1 MVLLLKVKPAGSSE
15 VVTVE
20 LVLVMTT
27 LSMAVPA
34 HTVCSRF
41 VALRVTVG
49 LTVRLKVISSG
60 SQAGVWL
67 LVAVMTISYSPAV
80 VGVPEMV
87 LLLNVKP
94 SGRVE
99 VVTVELAL
107 VMTTLLMA
115 VPAHTVCSRFVALRV
130 TVGLTVSLK
139 VSFLAKQSVSALLAM
154 MTIS

>member
-1 MVLLLKVKPAGSSE
+1 MALAEVMVTSAMLL
-15 VVTVE
+15 
-20 LVLVMTT
+20 
-27 LSMAVPA
+27 PA
-34 HTVCSRF
+34 HTLWVRLS
-41 VALRVTVG
+41 ALKVTVG

-107 VMTTLLMA
+107 VITTLVIS
-115 VPAHTVCSRFVALRV
+115 VPAQTVWLRLV
-130 TVGLTVSLK
+130 TLKVITGLTVK
-139 VSFLAKQSVSALLAM
+139 
-154 MTIS
+154 